1 MEIFNIV
8 ERRYEKMKNKNIFGI
23 ISLAIVALLI
33 VSVVSAMGYNPAPH
47 SESYEDIQ
55 KAIEDNDYKE
65 WKSLIVATLTEEN
78 FDKLVEERRNQENF
92 NALTEKLIDAWENG
106 DKDRIEEIQEALEK
120 LSREIYGENA
130 EFIASDG
137 SFALSIADDGNE
149 VYVSN
154 VPEGIEIES
163 SYGAV
168 HLSESEPCKVGEECE
183 VERIEIEANFVGEGN
198 SLKEPT
204 EATNAVAVKDESD
217 IRSFWNAFRFW

>member
-1 MEIFNIV
+1 
-8 ERRYEKMKNKNIFGI
+8 MKNKNIFGI
-23 ISLAIVALLI
+23 MSFAVVVMLMISF
-33 VSVVSAMGYNPAPH
+33 VSAMDSYSKSY

-55 KAIEDNDYKE
+55 KAIEDNNYEE
-65 WKSLIVATLTEEN
+65 WKNLIVATLTEEN
-78 FDKLVEERRNQENF
+78 FERLVEEKRNQEDF

-106 DKDRIEEIQEALEK
+106 DKDRVEEIQEALEK

-130 EFIASDG
+130 EFMASDG
-137 SFALSIADDGNE
+137 SFALSVSDDGNE

-183 VERIEIEANFVGEGN
+183 AERIEIEANLVGKGVSPEGVN
-198 SLKEPT
+198 VVS
-204 EATNAVAVKDESD
+204 VKDS
-217 IRSFWNAFRFW
+217 RSFWDAFRFW